1 LLPDDGEIRRGR
13 GQENLAM
20 NLALCVVAL
29 GLAAADNQNCP
40 NVEDPGGS
48 SGRNPADSREIWP
61 LRIREAMRLA
71 LENNPS
77 LRVTYAGDRND
88 IVVPNCFGPQAKVE
102 DAEKRPRP
110 TFASRTSIVVEP
122 VRSDSERN
130 HIRSDIAATIRS
142 VEKRYRE
149 LAVAHAALWAADKA
163 VTRARE
169 LIDIEEATGDP
180 TCLDDLE
187 DLATTLRRLP
197 RLEQAFAARFV
208 DLSTAEKHFR
218 KLLGI
223 SESDKRTVIPV
234 TPPIEA
240 HLAFGWASCLD
251 TVLTKKDNP
260 LQLEPRCPSPP
271 QNVIEA
277 LSEFPATS
285 PQHQSDREAELIGAW
300 VQESFL
306 SRPFV
311 AYCSYYG
318 GACVN
323 WKFFLR
329 RSNQQP
335 PDAFAK
341 AVSDVEHGYECYS
354 KANRLRITAER
365 QMASQRRDWFKGM
378 IPADRYLDTVEE
390 FAVTAERESRESVA
404 YNSALIAVSEFQNN
418 LLQESD
424 VIARSP
430 TR

>member
-1 LLPDDGEIRRGR
+1 MPDDDGIRRSR

-20 NLALCVVAL
+20 KLTLCVVAL
-29 GLAAADNQNCP
+29 ALAAADNP
-40 NVEDPGGS
+40 IRSKIRDPGGS
-48 SGRNPADSREIWP
+48 SARNPADFRDIWP
-61 LRIREAMRLA
+61 MRIREAMRLA
-71 LENNPS
+71 LENNSS
-77 LRVTYAGDRND
+77 LRVIYAGDRND
-88 IVVPNCFGPQAKVE
+88 IVVPNCFGPQAKVD

-110 TFASRTSIVVEP
+110 AFASRTSIVVEP
-122 VRSDSERN
+122 VRSDSESN

-169 LIDIEEATGDP
+169 LIDIEEVTGDP
-180 TCLDDLE
+180 TCLDDLA
-187 DLATTLRRLP
+187 DLATTLWRLP
-197 RLEQAFAARFV
+197 RLEQAFTARSV
-208 DLSTAEKHFR
+208 DLSTAEKQFC

-260 LQLEPRCPSPP
+260 LQLIPCCPSPP

-285 PQHQSDREAELIGAW
+285 LQHQSDREAELIGTW

-311 AYCSYYG
+311 AYCTYYG

-323 WKFFLR
+323 WKFLLR
-329 RSNQQP
+329 RPTVQP
-335 PDAFAK
+335 PDTFAK
-341 AVSDVEHGYECYS
+341 AVSGVERSFQCYS
-354 KANRLRITAER
+354 RASRSRIVAER
-365 QMASQRRDWFKGM
+365 QMESQRRDWFKGM
-378 IPADRYLDTVEE
+378 IAADRYLDSVDE
-390 FAVTAERESRESVA
+390 FAFLAESESRVSAA
-404 YNSALIAVSEFQNN
+404 YNSALIAVSDFQTN
-418 LLQESD
+418 LLEESD
-424 VIARSP
+424 VIARTP